1 MITADAALVR
11 AASDGEATSLGL
23 LLERYRPSLL
33 AHAVRLLGGSA
44 VRAQDAV
51 QETFLVALCRLQT
64 VRDPAAVGGWLH
76 AVLHNACL
84 MQQRA
89 EAHHRPTDAP
99 EAIADRRVWISAE
112 EELDQLALRSWVWT
126 AIESLS
132 EPLQLP
138 LILRY
143 FSGASSYAEI
153 AAICGVPLGT
163 VRSRL
168 NQAKRKLAEALLS
181 EAAAAESAERRAGEA
196 TAREFEDAMNRMAR
210 DRDARE
216 FAGRCAPD
224 VAIRLGTTL
233 EQHGRD
239 QIFRVAAADTAA
251 GVSYRLTN
259 VVASDCV
266 VVAEG
271 HFLNPPD
278 DPRHCPPSAVQV
290 HRRQG
295 GWTRE
300 IVMHYMTPQ

>member
-11 AASDGEATSLGL
+11 AASDGDATSLGL
-23 LLERYRPSLL
+23 LLERYRPALL
-33 AHAVRLLGGSA
+33 AHAVRLLGGST

-51 QETFLVALCRLQT
+51 QETFLVAVCRLQT

-76 AVLHNACL
+76 AVLHTACL
-84 MQQRA
+84 MQRRA
-89 EAHHRPTDAP
+89 EAHHRSSGDPA
-99 EAIADRRVWISAE
+99 AIADRRAWISAE
-112 EELDQLALRSWVWT
+112 EELDQLALRSWIWT

-143 FSGASSYAEI
+143 FSGASRYEEI
-153 AAICGVPLGT
+153 AGICGVPLGT

-168 NQAKRKLAEALLS
+168 NEAKRKLAEALLS
-181 EAAAAESAERRAGEA
+181 EAAAAESAERSASEA
-196 TAREFEDAMNRMAR
+196 AAREFEDALNRMAL

-224 VAIRLGTTL
+224 VVIRLGTTL

-239 QIFRVAAADTAA
+239 QIFRVAEADTAA

-259 VVASDCV
+259 VVASDRV

-271 HFLNPPD
+271 RFLNPPD
-278 DPRHCPPSAVQV
+278 DPRHCPPGAVQV
-290 HRRQG
+290 HHRQD
-295 GWTRE
+295 GWTRK
-300 IVMHYMTPQ
+300 IVMHYTAPR